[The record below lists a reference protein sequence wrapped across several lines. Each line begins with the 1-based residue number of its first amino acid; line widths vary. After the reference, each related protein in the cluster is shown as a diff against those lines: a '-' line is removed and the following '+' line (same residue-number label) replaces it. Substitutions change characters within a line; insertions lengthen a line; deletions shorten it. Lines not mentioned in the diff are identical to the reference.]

1 MKNLV
6 VLALAC
12 FFFQM
17 ANGQEGPEESP
28 KDPFEPPR
36 PEMLT
41 VPEKDEF
48 EMPTL
53 EAVIDSALKN
63 SPLLK
68 ANLYRLATHDQKT
81 VMNRKSWLD
90 HLSIQGHTSY
100 GIFNQ
105 LANQV
110 FQESGVQINSNS
122 LNQTARGQY
131 FAGFGMK
138 VPISVFTSRKQ
149 RRSIDRL
156 EREVLLWEHEQ
167 TKNDIRKIIIE
178 EFYALRHFKESLIV
192 LRNLLESVRI
202 SYVIAQKDVENR
214 RMGLDDFGGVAVIFS
229 KAQVDYSRTKN
240 EFYRQLEL
248 IEMLAGTKFR

>member
-68 ANLYRLATHDQKT
+68 VNLYRLATHDQK
-81 VMNRKSWLD
+81 VLLNRKSWLD
-90 HLSIQGHTSY
+90 NISIQGNTSY

-105 LANQV
+105 LASQV
-110 FQESGVQINSNS
+110 SQESGVQTNFNS

-131 FAGFGMK
+131 FVGVSMR
-138 VPISVFTSRKQ
+138 VPVSVFASRKQ
-149 RRSIDRL
+149 RRNIDRL
-156 EREVLLWEHEQ
+156 ERETMLWEHEQ
-167 TKNDIRKIIIE
+167 IKNDIRRIIIE
-178 EFYALRHFKESLIV
+178 EFYALRSLKESLDV

-202 SYVIAQKDVENR
+202 SYVIAKKDVENR
-214 RMGLDDFGGVAVIFS
+214 RMGLDDFGGVAAIFN
-229 KAQVDYSRTKN
+229 KAQIDYSKTKN

-248 IEMLAGTKFR
+248 IEMLAGAEFR

>member
-68 ANLYRLATHDQKT
+68 VNLYRLATHDQK
-81 VMNRKSWLD
+81 VLLNRKSWLD
-90 HLSIQGHTSY
+90 NISIQGNTSY

-105 LANQV
+105 LASQV
-110 FQESGVQINSNS
+110 SQESGVQTNFNS

-131 FAGFGMK
+131 FVGVSMR
-138 VPISVFTSRKQ
+138 VPVSVFASRKQ
-149 RRSIDRL
+149 RRNIDRL
-156 EREVLLWEHEQ
+156 ERETMLWEHEQ
-167 TKNDIRKIIIE
+167 IKNDIRRIIIE
-178 EFYALRHFKESLIV
+178 EFYALRSLKESLDV

-202 SYVIAQKDVENR
+202 SYVIAKKDVENR
-214 RMGLDDFGGVAVIFS
+214 RMGLDDFGGVAAIFI
-229 KAQVDYSRTKN
+229 KALIDYSKTKN

-248 IEMLAGTKFR
+248 IEMLAGAEFR